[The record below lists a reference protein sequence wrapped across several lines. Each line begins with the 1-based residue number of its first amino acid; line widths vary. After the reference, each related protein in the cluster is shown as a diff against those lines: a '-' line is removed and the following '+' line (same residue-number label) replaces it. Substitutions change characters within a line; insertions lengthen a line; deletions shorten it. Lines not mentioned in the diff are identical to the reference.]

1 MLDSRIILEISAGD
15 FPSPTQNFTNC
26 EVLRGTREIASRDS
40 IVPVD
45 ASQFLKWHLDVVLT
59 SKGIGPFSM

>member
-15 FPSPTQNFTNC
+15 FPSPTRNFTNC

-45 ASQFLKWHLDVVLT
+45 ASQFLK
-59 SKGIGPFSM
+59 